1 VAKKYVNLIKPT
13 IVRDGPAGLYPKPM
27 IWMEAKDMEGFNAH
41 FVYGFITEPGTLH
54 PVEGMV
60 VHPYDEVLVFAGYQD
75 GNVKRID
82 AEISIVLG
90 EEREVHTFHKPTYV
104 IIPRGL
110 PHGPVTTHWCDR
122 PLAHY
127 IIGLSPEYKAETLP
141 MGPTTEGHKY
151 DHLVKV
157 LRCEFPE
164 QPKTMTGEEDAPG
177 PSYTDIMDE
186 DGVLHPAQF
195 GVGPGNG
202 DDIVWLFGDNLEG
215 FDVNF
220 TWGYYTKPGKWHRGG
235 EVHTHPEAEILCYLG
250 LDPDDLDYLGA
261 ELELGMG
268 KERERHIFNTPTIA
282 ICPEGFP
289 HLPLITRW
297 VDKPYAFIVMCLS
310 GEHDSPWVEVE
321 EED

>member
-1 VAKKYVNLIKPT
+1 MAKKLHSNLIKKTAARP
-13 IVRDGPAGLYPKPM
+13 GPAGLYPKPLS
-27 IWMEAKDMEGFNAH
+27 WMEAKDMEGFNAH
-41 FVYGFITEPGTLH
+41 FGYCFITEPGTLH
-54 PVEGMV
+54 PMEGMG

-75 GNVKRID
+75 GNVRRID
-82 AEISIVLG
+82 ADISIVLG
-90 EEREVHTFHKPTYV
+90 EEREIHRFHRPTYV
-104 IIPRGL
+104 IIPRGM
-110 PHGPVTTHWCDR
+110 PHGPVTTHWVDR

-141 MGPTTEGHKY
+141 AGTPIEGHRY
-151 DHLVKV
+151 DHLVKD
-157 LRCEFPE
+157 LKCELPE
-164 QPKTMTGEEDAPG
+164 SLKTMSGEEDAG
-177 PSYTDIMDE
+177 PSYANIMDE
-186 DGVLHPAQF
+186 HGILHPAEH

-220 TWGYYTKPGKWHRGG
+220 TWGYYTRCGKWHRGG
-235 EVHTHPEAEILCYLG
+235 EIHTHPEAEILCYLG

-268 KERERHIFNTPTIA
+268 KEVERHIFNTPTIA

-310 GEHDSPWVEVE
+310 GDHDSPWVEYE
-321 EED
+321 EE